1 MGREQVSEVAPA
13 HVLIVDD
20 NLAYAENL
28 AEILELSGCPSEV
41 FATAEEALPAALG
54 PDANAVI
61 TDFRLPGMNGIELL
75 AQIIRARGALPAIVI
90 SAYADDGVV
99 EAARALGAEYH
110 AKPVALPLIERFVRD
125 LRPHA

>member
-1 MGREQVSEVAPA
+1 MGREQVAEAAPA

-28 AEILELSGCPSEV
+28 AEILALSGCPSAV

-61 TDFRLPGMNGIELL
+61 TDFRLPGMNGIELI

-90 SAYADDGVV
+90 SAYADEGVV
-99 EAARALGAEYH
+99 DAARALGAEYH

-125 LRPHA
+125 LRAQA